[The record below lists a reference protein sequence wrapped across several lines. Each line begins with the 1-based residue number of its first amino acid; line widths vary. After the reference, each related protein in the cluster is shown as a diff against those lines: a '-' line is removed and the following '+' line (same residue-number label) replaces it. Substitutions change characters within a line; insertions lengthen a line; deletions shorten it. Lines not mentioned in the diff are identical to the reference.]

1 MQNSPPVFSKDKQ
14 AFFAA
19 LKELDGAAIRLLSVR
34 LSGLI
39 KSLPNIYLLQKEDI
53 EELKNDAILV
63 ALKKMEDGEFVF
75 QDYDPVTYCMA
86 VARKLLANLLR
97 KRKLNTVPIENNDA
111 IADFNPEK
119 YLLQKETELE
129 IGKLLKGLGE
139 NCEQVIR
146 LKYYENLRDQDVV
159 NQKTTIYNTV
169 DSLKNKRSQC
179 LKKLAALVKEKGYS
193 FLDLF
198 KK

>member
-19 LKELDGAAIRLLSVR
+19 LKELDGAAIRHLSEKLSV
-34 LSGLI
+34 LI
-39 KSLPNIYLLQKEDI
+39 KSIPNIYLLQKEDI

-63 ALKKMEDGEFVF
+63 TLKKMEEGTFVF

-86 VARKLLANLLR
+86 VSRKLLANLLR
-97 KRKLNTVPIENNDA
+97 KRKLDTVPIDNNDVV
-111 IADFNPEK
+111 ADFNPEK

-146 LKYYENLRDQDVV
+146 LKYYDNLRDQEVV

-193 FLDLF
+193 FSDLF